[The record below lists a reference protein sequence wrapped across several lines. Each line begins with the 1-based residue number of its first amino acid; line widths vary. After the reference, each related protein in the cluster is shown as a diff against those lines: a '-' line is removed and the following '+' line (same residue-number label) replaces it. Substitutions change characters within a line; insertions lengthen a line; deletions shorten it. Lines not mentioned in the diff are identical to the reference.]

1 MLEMFAPYMLFISFI
16 ITVLF
21 NLWLISK
28 NVHWIVILIANL
40 LLILVMEF
48 LNLAEYNFLN
58 KIVEWI
64 FDFIAGIF
72 DRMFDFF
79 GRMLRGIWDSTFG
92 RLIDA
97 IKDLFGISSGGS
109 SGGGGGGFHSR

>member
-21 NLWLISK
+21 NIWLISK
-28 NVHWIVILIANL
+28 NIHWIVILIANL

-48 LNLAEYNFLN
+48 LNLGEYNFLN

-64 FDFIAGIF
+64 FDFIGE
-72 DRMFDFF
+72 MFNRF
-79 GRMLRGIWDSTFG
+79 WDSTVG

-97 IKDLFGISSGGS
+97 IKDFLDRIF
-109 SGGGGGGFHSR
+109 

>member
-64 FDFIAGIF
+64 FDFLGRIF
-72 DRMFDFF
+72 RE
-79 GRMLRGIWDSTFG
+79 LLNSTFG

-109 SGGGGGGFHSR
+109 SGGGVGLVFLSR

>member
-1 MLEMFAPYMLFISFI
+1 MLEMFAPYMLFISFL

-58 KIVEWI
+58 KIVDWI
-64 FDFIAGIF
+64 FDFIGGIF
-72 DRMFDFF
+72 EKIFDFF
-79 GRMLRGIWDSTFG
+79 GRMLRGLWDSTFG

-109 SGGGGGGFHSR
+109 GFHSR